1 MSYICIYNLINH
13 KQKQMKKTLFIISLF
28 IISSC
33 DKDCKYTKFELDKM
47 MESEIK
53 AAGSNWQ
60 KIDLIRQKYSFMYHD
75 AC

>member
-1 MSYICIYNLINH
+1 
-13 KQKQMKKTLFIISLF
+13 MKKTLF

-60 KIDLIRQKYSFMYHD
+60 KIDLIRQKYSFMYRD